1 MSFGNFLPTQKDEE
15 AKTFVSQH
23 VVWNRSFEPRICNC
37 LPRNKIAE
45 QALGDPRG
53 NCRNGQS
60 PGMGV
65 PPMIVFSHGQDARA
79 WGLAISWDRGRP
91 ARPLYCLPM
100 GYKNSLHSIDF
111 MQQYVQQCVI

>member
-1 MSFGNFLPTQKDEE
+1 MLVFSVEVREECGSCWFGGE
-15 AKTFVSQH
+15 S
-23 VVWNRSFEPRICNC
+23 
-37 LPRNKIAE
+37 
-45 QALGDPRG
+45 
-53 NCRNGQS
+53 
-60 PGMGV
+60 GMGV
-65 PPMIVFSHGQDARA
+65 SPMDLFLHGRDARA